1 MDWIGWV
8 ATAAF
13 AASYFFRDP
22 AMLRRWQAGA
32 ALLWMAYGF
41 AIHSSPVV
49 VANVIVAS
57 LAIGST
63 WFRRTNP
70 LEAATTP
77 AAAAPARGSSAA
89 EA

>member
-1 MDWIGWV
+1 MEWLGWV

-13 AASYFFRDP
+13 AASYCFRDP
-22 AMLRRWQAGA
+22 AVLRRWQAGA

-49 VANVIVAS
+49 VANAIVAS

-63 WFRRTNP
+63 WFRRANP
-70 LEAATTP
+70 LEAAATP
-77 AAAAPARGSSAA
+77 AAPAPARGPPAA